1 MIIRPIL
8 ALCMIGFASQGT
20 AQTPGEEPAPR
31 RGTSVGDRPIRAAVP
46 RLPIIAQAAF
56 TAELPP
62 LPEGVEELKFAD
74 FYKMPVGPRG
84 LEPTE
89 RMLALD
95 GKKVRLSGFFVFE
108 DWATCS
114 CPEEPTAPPKT
125 AAARRAAARPK
136 WMKHVVP
143 GRIMFAPLPVTVS
156 LGHYGL
162 ADDLPAQV
170 AFLDIV
176 PRFGEPVFYQPGIFS
191 VIGTLTLGHKQEID
205 GRVSHVRVKVEKDED
220 IVRLAASLPGQ
231 RQVSQ
236 IGGAAP
242 KATAPVESASATPS
256 VEPAAPR

>member
-8 ALCMIGFASQGT
+8 ALCVIGFASQGA
-20 AQTPGEEPAPR
+20 AQTPVEEPAPR
-31 RGTSVGDRPIRAAVP
+31 RGTSVGERPIRAAVP

-62 LPEGVEELKFAD
+62 LPEGVEDLKFAD

-89 RMLALD
+89 RLLALD

-108 DWATCS
+108 DWATCT
-114 CPEEPTAPPKT
+114 CPDEPATPPKT

-170 AFLDIV
+170 AFLDVV

-191 VIGTLTLGHKQEID
+191 VIGTLSLGHKQEID
-205 GRVSHVRVKVEKDED
+205 GRISHVRVKVEKDTD
-220 IVRLAASLPGQ
+220 IVRLAASLPRQ

-236 IGGAAP
+236 TGSADAKAA
-242 KATAPVESASATPS
+242 ALADSASATPTAPPP
-256 VEPAAPR
+256 EPR